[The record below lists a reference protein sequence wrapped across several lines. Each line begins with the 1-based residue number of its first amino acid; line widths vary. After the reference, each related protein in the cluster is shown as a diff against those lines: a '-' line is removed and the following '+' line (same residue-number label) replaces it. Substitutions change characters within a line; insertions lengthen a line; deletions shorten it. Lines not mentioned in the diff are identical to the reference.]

1 MDHYKTP
8 CYIINRKKLN
18 DNIHEI
24 EDNFRSK
31 WGKNLVLGYSVK
43 TNNCEQI
50 LQIFRENNWYA
61 EVVSYMEYKIV
72 KENGYN
78 ERSIIA
84 NGPVK
89 GEMLSI
95 LGKNEKTIIN
105 LDNLQEVNELS
116 NYENHRNKVGIRVN
130 FNFENECPDQR
141 EENVKLSR
149 FGINYENGD
158 LENAIRTL
166 KQNGISIV
174 GLHMHTSTKKRS
186 LEVFRTL
193 SRKAVEIAEKYQL
206 ELQYIDIGGGFF
218 GGQLVEGKPTMAE
231 YAEVIT
237 QELKK
242 YFIPEKTTLILE
254 PGASV
259 VATAVNYLTKVEN
272 VRNVENVRI
281 VTLNGTLL
289 HINPFMV
296 SRKAVIELHP
306 TGKSIIDKQIL
317 SGATCMEGD
326 VLAEVENKQELQVGD
341 EVLFKI
347 AGAYTTSFNCNF
359 ILDKPEVY
367 VR

>member
-1 MDHYKTP
+1 MDYFKTP
-8 CYIINRKKLN
+8 CYIIDRNKLN

-24 EDNFRSK
+24 EDNFCSK

-50 LQIFRENNWYA
+50 LQIFRENSWYA
-61 EVVSYMEYKIV
+61 EVVSNAEYRMA

-78 ERSIIA
+78 ERHIIA

-89 GEMLSI
+89 GEMLSL
-95 LGKNEKTIIN
+95 LGKKEESIIN
-105 LDNLQEVNELS
+105 LDNMQEVNELS
-116 NYENHRNKVGIRVN
+116 NYKNHRNKVGIRVN
-130 FNFENECPDQR
+130 FDFEEECPDQR
-141 EENVKLSR
+141 EASVKFSR

-158 LENAIRTL
+158 LENAINTL
-166 KQNGISIV
+166 KQKGISIV

-193 SRKAVEIAEKYQL
+193 SKKAVEIAEKFKL
-206 ELQYIDIGGGFF
+206 ELEYIDIGGGFF
-218 GGQLVEGKPTMAE
+218 GGRLMEGKPTMVE

-242 YFIPEKTTLILE
+242 YFIQEKTTLILE

-272 VRNVENVRI
+272 VRNVENIRI
-281 VTLNGTLL
+281 VTLDGTLL

-296 SRKAVIELHP
+296 KRKAVMELYP
-306 TGKSIIDKQIL
+306 TGKSIVDKQIL
-317 SGATCMEGD
+317 CGATCMEVD
-326 VLAEVENKQELQVGD
+326 VLAEVENELELQVGD
-341 EVLFKI
+341 EVLFKNV
-347 AGAYTTSFNCNF
+347 GAYTISFNSNF
-359 ILDKPEVY
+359 ILDRPEIY
-367 VR
+367 IR